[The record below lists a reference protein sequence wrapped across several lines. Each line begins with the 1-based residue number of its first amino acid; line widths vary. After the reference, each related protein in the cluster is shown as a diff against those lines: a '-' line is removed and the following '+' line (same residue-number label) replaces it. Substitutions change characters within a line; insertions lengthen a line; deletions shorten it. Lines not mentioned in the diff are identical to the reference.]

1 MQIIRAFL
9 VHFHNEVFQKHN
21 GIRQSQSHP
30 PFDFTG
36 GSVGNYFF
44 AGARTFFGSLPA
56 AIFLFSK
63 VAGIP
68 SGSHVIP
75 AVLSEERLVLGAEL
89 RDGTRIRGQ

>member
-1 MQIIRAFL
+1 MSLLLTDRSSTHSRAL
-9 VHFHNEVFQKHN
+9 
-21 GIRQSQSHP
+21 SQSSVSIPQRHSTVTIA
-30 PFDFTG
+30 FDFTG

-68 SGSHVIP
+68 SGSHDYPHCYHIGG
-75 AVLSEERLVLGAEL
+75 ETGA
-89 RDGTRIRGQ
+89 RSRA